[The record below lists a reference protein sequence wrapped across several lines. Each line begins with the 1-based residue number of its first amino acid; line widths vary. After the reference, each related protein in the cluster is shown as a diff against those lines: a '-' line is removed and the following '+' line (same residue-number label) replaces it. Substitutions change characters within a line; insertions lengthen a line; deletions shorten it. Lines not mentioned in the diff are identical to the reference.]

1 MAHILLFTFRI
12 LPFFNQNGCQ
22 RKAVALKNSLKR
34 QFICLLVLAGIVALI
49 CSNANAGEGR
59 VNTQKI
65 SAAVALWQARPY
77 GERALDLGETIPAE
91 KLGRI
96 RGKGFGQW
104 GGKPASTT
112 ACSGRIILWDEN
124 STPRTKSFQ
133 NNSLGSG
140 LAGKQTNQLIIN
152 NQ

>member
-1 MAHILLFTFRI
+1 LLTSFRI
-12 LPFFNQNGCQ
+12 LPHFDLNDCQ
-22 RKAVALKNSLKR
+22 QKAVPLKNSLKR
-34 QFICLLVLAGIVALI
+34 QFICFLVLAGIVALI

-59 VNTQKI
+59 ANGQKM
-65 SAAVALWQARPY
+65 SAAVALWQARPG
-77 GERALDLGETIPAE
+77 GECVLDLGETIPAE

-104 GGKPASTT
+104 GGEHASTT

-124 STPRTKSFQ
+124 GSPRTKSFQ

-140 LAGKQTNQLIIN
+140 LTGKQTNQLIIN